1 MHINRNKEVKKIWVG
16 EEEVGVDF
24 GLEEDPS
31 VICQFGRDPVGCTGE
46 EHVGGY

>member
-1 MHINRNKEVKKIWVG
+1 MHSNKNKEVKKIWVG

-24 GLEEDPS
+24 GPEEDPS
-31 VICQFGRDPVGCTGE
+31 VIYHLGRDRVGYTGE